1 MFSSHLYLSY
11 GELPVSTFL
20 WMAYLVDFVG
30 TFYVIKT
37 YSDYVKQTLPVQ
49 LDPGSLVV
57 AAVE

>member
-49 LDPGSLVV
+49 FDPGSLVV